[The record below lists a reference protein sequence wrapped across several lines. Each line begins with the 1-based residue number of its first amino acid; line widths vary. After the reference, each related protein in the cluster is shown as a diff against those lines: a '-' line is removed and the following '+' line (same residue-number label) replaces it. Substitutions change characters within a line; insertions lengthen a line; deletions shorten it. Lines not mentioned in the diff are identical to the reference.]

1 MASTEEVL
9 KALQNANIATLAATE
24 PEELVIDAETRTITV
39 PSSERLFGVTG
50 DMNIERKYFRCPKI
64 VGDNIDL
71 STHQIFI
78 AYVYTE
84 TESGSIFPS
93 IGVAPYHCEDVEVD
107 GEDITFS
114 WKLTGNVFKNP
125 GFILF
130 KMYAKRTEADPN
142 TVFNTTPAI
151 GTVLATIPD
160 GTEEIKE
167 EYPDVIAQIFDRLDA
182 LESGGGT
189 GGTTNYEN
197 LSNKPQLNGVTLEGN
212 KTLDQVGVLAKNQGS
227 NNSGKFLSVG
237 SDGNVVPADAPSGGT
252 VDPEQIKQAVNGYL
266 EENPVS
272 GMTEEQEQQ
281 LNQNTTDV
289 ADLKST
295 KVDKTG
301 WSPNKY
307 IGTDAFGNIVEK
319 DAPNPNAEIA
329 QAEGSNLTL
338 QECISGSPESFK
350 VTGLTVT
357 EENKNEVAKQE
368 DFDIIVNGTHTTF
381 NPPLYA
387 LVKEGVTYADEAD
400 LIGKNI
406 NKKIRKLIFTGEED
420 FTYNQY
426 YCDIYTIPDS
436 ADYHNG
442 ESMYDM
448 LCGALCTHFKLMN
461 YGSINAYI
469 NGYFGLNDSGNSI
482 NFGYTKDGENAAT
495 VEELKEYFRE
505 QYEAGTP
512 VTVFYILRNE
522 KTEFISGNNI
532 TLEEGTNI
540 ISNSYEYNMDVSY
553 YKTKGNNIPTED
565 DGSIDIDSL
574 KKDFVAKESNTDP
587 ENEWWDDFKN
597 FMGRNPEISPVDEQM
612 KSPLV
617 SAGMVTAFADRWK
630 TGQQGMSTKGTLSD
644 STFVQGGHVFEGW
657 DTEKEWRFT
666 VLIGKFLKGRCH
678 IFSFKPNENGV
689 EEFGIVTVGGDH
701 EYDGMDFAQKY
712 AQMWGNIIASAFSG
726 PSNYG
731 SQKYYGGISGTD
743 KTKPSGAHLE
753 ITADFHS
760 TAPKQARFNDCENGL
775 VIPVLSSDPT
785 VLNNGTIWYNST
797 DNKFKAVSNGEII
810 ILNQISGDANVS

>member
-1 MASTEEVL
+1 MPTTEEL
-9 KALQNANIATLAATE
+9 LAQLEAEAQSET
-24 PEELVIDAETRTITV
+24 PVCVIDPETRTITV
-39 PSSERLFGVTG
+39 PPEYQLLGVENDKRVERL
-50 DMNIERKYFRCPKI
+50 YFQCPKV
-64 VGDNIDL
+64 VGDNQDL
-71 STHQIFI
+71 SQDYILFVNYVNANGDPD
-78 AYVYTE
+78 AYK
-84 TESGSIFPS
+84 IN
-93 IGVAPYHCEDVEVD
+93 DMQVD
-107 GEDITFS
+107 GDDITFS
-114 WKLTGNVFKNP
+114 WLLEEKVTLYRGSIQISFCGIIPGDEQEDPDKNRWGTTINTDCTVLTGLKCTQQVAESNP
-125 GFILF
+125 DAL
-130 KMYAKRTEADPN
+130 
-142 TVFNTTPAI
+142 
-151 GTVLATIPD
+151 
-160 GTEEIKE
+160 
-167 EYPDVIAQIFDRLDA
+167 AQIWAAIDELKA
-182 LESGGGT
+182 GGG
-189 GGTTNYEN
+189 
-197 LSNKPQLNGVTLEGN
+197 
-212 KTLDQVGVLAKNQGS
+212 GS
-227 NNSGKFLSVG
+227 
-237 SDGNVVPADAPSGGT
+237 

-272 GMTEEQEQQ
+272 GMTAEQEQQ
-281 LNQNTTDV
+281 LNQNTTDI
-289 ADLKST
+289 AGLKSA

-338 QECISGSPESFK
+338 QDCINGSPESFK
-350 VTGLTVT
+350 VTGITVT
-357 EENKNEVAKQE
+357 EENKTEVAKQE
-368 DFDIIVNGTHTTF
+368 NFDVIVNGNHTTF
-381 NPPLYA
+381 DPTLYA
-387 LVKEGVTYADEAD
+387 LVKEGATYADEAD

-420 FTYNQY
+420 FTYSQY

-442 ESMYDM
+442 ESMYDR

-461 YGSINAYI
+461 YGSISPANSVYI

-495 VEELKEYFRE
+495 VEELKEYFRG

-522 KTEFISGNNI
+522 KTEFISGNDI
-532 TLEEGTNI
+532 TLEEGTNVI
-540 ISNSYEYNMDVSY
+540 TNSYNYNMDVSY

-574 KKDFVAKESNTDP
+574 KNYFVAKESSSDP
-587 ENEWWDDFKN
+587 DNEWWDDFKN
-597 FMGRNPEISPVDEQM
+597 FMGRNPAISPVDEQM
-612 KSPLV
+612 KAPLV
-617 SAGMVTAFADRWK
+617 SNGMITAFADRWK
-630 TGQQGMSTKGTLSD
+630 TGQQGMSTKGILSD

-657 DTEKEWRFT
+657 DTEKEWRLT
-666 VLIGKFLKGRCH
+666 ALIGKFSKGRCH

-689 EEFGIVTVGGDH
+689 EEFGIVTIGGDH
-701 EYDGMDFAQKY
+701 EYDGMDFSQKY

-810 ILNQISGDANVS
+810 ILNQ

>member
-1 MASTEEVL
+1 MAT
-9 KALQNANIATLAATE
+9 A
-24 PEELVIDAETRTITV
+24 EELLNSISKNQVSVLSEDDGIFVIDGESRTITV
-39 PSSERLFGVTG
+39 PDSERLFGVEG
-50 DMNIERKYFRCPKI
+50 DKDVERKYFQCPKI

-71 STHQIFI
+71 SQHQI
-78 AYVYTE
+78 YVSYVFTTTE
-84 TESGSIFPS
+84 NNTVFPT
-93 IGVAPYHCEDVEVD
+93 IGNGLYHCDDVEVSGD
-107 GEDITFS
+107 NITFS
-114 WKLTGNVFKNP
+114 WLLSGNVFANP
-125 GFILF
+125 GFIAF
-130 KMYAKRTEADPN
+130 KVMAKKSEGGELKTKWN
-142 TVFNTTPAI
+142 TAPAI
-151 GTVLATIPD
+151 GTVLLTVPD
-160 GTEEIKE
+160 GEEITE
-167 EYPDVIAQIFDRLDA
+167 EYPDIINQL
-182 LESGGGT
+182 LTKMES
-189 GGTTNYEN
+189 
-197 LSNKPQLNGVTLEGN
+197 V
-212 KTLDQVGVLAKNQGS
+212 
-227 NNSGKFLSVG
+227 
-237 SDGNVVPADAPSGGT
+237 
-252 VDPEQIKQAVNGYL
+252 EQIATPEAMQEYVNAYL
-266 EENPVS
+266 EENPVTG
-272 GMTEEQEQQ
+272 GMTEEQKQQ
-281 LNQNTTDV
+281 LEQNTQDIT
-289 ADLKST
+289 DLKSA

-368 DFDIIVNGTHTTF
+368 DFDIIVNGTHTNF
-381 NPPLYA
+381 NTPLYA

-420 FTYNQY
+420 FTYSQY
-426 YCDIYTIPDS
+426 YCDMYTIPDS

-442 ESMYDM
+442 ESVYDM

-461 YGSINAYI
+461 YGNINPASTYI
-469 NGYFGLNDSGNSI
+469 NGYFGLNNSGNSI

-553 YKTKGNNIPTED
+553 YKTKGNDIPTED
-565 DGSIDIDSL
+565 DGSINIDSL

>member
-1 MASTEEVL
+1 MM
-9 KALQNANIATLAATE
+9 ANIQEILTKILSSRYGKDMRQAIHDGIKQCYSDVTNPDLNIDAFETAVQNKIDSGELAAM
-24 PEELVIDAETRTITV
+24 TIA
-39 PSSERLFGVTG
+39 
-50 DMNIERKYFRCPKI
+50 D
-64 VGDNIDL
+64 
-71 STHQIFI
+71 
-78 AYVYTE
+78 
-84 TESGSIFPS
+84 GSITKAKLS
-93 IGVAPYHCEDVEVD
+93 Q
-107 GEDITFS
+107 DI
-114 WKLTGNVFKNP
+114 
-125 GFILF
+125 
-130 KMYAKRTEADPN
+130 AD
-142 TVFNTTPAI
+142 
-151 GTVLATIPD
+151 
-160 GTEEIKE
+160 EI
-167 EYPDVIAQIFDRLDA
+167 
-182 LESGGGT
+182 
-189 GGTTNYEN
+189 
-197 LSNKPQLNGVTLEGN
+197 
-212 KTLDQVGVLAKNQGS
+212 DQ
-227 NNSGKFLSVG
+227 NS
-237 SDGNVVPADAPSGGT
+237 
-252 VDPEQIKQAVNGYL
+252 
-266 EENPVS
+266 
-272 GMTEEQEQQ
+272 
-281 LNQNTTDV
+281 TDV
-289 ADLKST
+289 SDLKSA

-338 QECISGSPESFK
+338 QDCINGSPESFK
-350 VTGLTVT
+350 VTGITVT
-357 EENKNEVAKQE
+357 EENKTEVAQQE
-368 DFDIIVNGTHTTF
+368 NFDVIVNGNHTTF
-381 NPPLYA
+381 DPTLYA

-420 FTYNQY
+420 FTYSQY
-426 YCDIYTIPDS
+426 YCDIYTISDS

-442 ESMYDM
+442 ESMYDR

-461 YGSINAYI
+461 YGSINPTNTYI

-495 VEELKEYFRE
+495 VEELKEYFRG

-522 KTEFISGNNI
+522 KAEFISGNDI
-532 TLEEGTNI
+532 TLEEGTNVI
-540 ISNSYEYNMDVSY
+540 TNSYNYNMDVSY

-565 DGSIDIDSL
+565 DGNIDIDSL
-574 KKDFVAKESNTDP
+574 KNYFVAKESSSDP
-587 ENEWWDDFKN
+587 DNEWWDDFKHL
-597 FMGRNPEISPVDEQM
+597 MGFNMNTTPLPQEINSEFRARMITAKGGGRWASGSTVTSTSGEESQSPFVD
-612 KSPLV
+612 
-617 SAGMVTAFADRWK
+617 
-630 TGQQGMSTKGTLSD
+630 
-644 STFVQGGHVFEGW
+644 GGHVFEGW
-657 DTEKEWRFT
+657 DESGTWRYT
-666 VLIGKFLKGRCH
+666 VLIGKFKAGRAH
-678 IFSFKPNENGV
+678 VFTFKPNKNGV